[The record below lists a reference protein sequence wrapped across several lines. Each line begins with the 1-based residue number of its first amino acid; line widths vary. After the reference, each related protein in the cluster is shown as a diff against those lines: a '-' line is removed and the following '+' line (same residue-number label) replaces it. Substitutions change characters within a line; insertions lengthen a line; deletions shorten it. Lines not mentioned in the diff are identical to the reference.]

1 MRKALIDSQPQAPAT
16 GTARPLSQRGL
27 LLIAGFS
34 SVVVLSIFAHV
45 LNRISD
51 PRCEPG
57 EWFSYAC
64 AKAQPTTTN
73 AQPTTTKAQP
83 TTTKAQPTTTN
94 AQPTTTNAQPTTTKA
109 QPTTS
114 ANATDVPAD
123 SESHLARKGQFG
135 DSFGGFTSLIS
146 AITLIVV
153 FTSMWFQSRSLRMA
167 QNTYSSAQSFQEKTV
182 AAAERSLEASE
193 NSSKAQ
199 IELVKLER
207 YYSEISST
215 TAAYNRALEKFVLP
229 ESKEQLNVRWHGT
242 QGLFH
247 AWRSIVA
254 AMADATQQSK
264 PYRASDVTMTT
275 NMTKS
280 SEVWWFVAELYGIKS
295 HTPEASSV
303 ASEVWVRN
311 IIRSMDEGMV
321 ENLISK
327 LRASWRTFMIGNVYQ
342 VDALFRTWY
351 RVYTTISNTQEFDI
365 DGETQWR
372 AAAQFRAQLSWIEL
386 SFLLMNQIFR
396 FDDEADDYGKA
407 RALSERY
414 AVFDNYRP
422 GLDPAANLLLLLA
435 NGTIEADQVSK
446 LRSVAFSTEKLRRG
460 AAGKTLQPNRG

>member
-1 MRKALIDSQPQAPAT
+1 MKNTLIDSQPQASAT
-16 GTARPLSQRGL
+16 APARPVSQRGL
-27 LLIAGFS
+27 LLIAGIS
-34 SVVVLSIFAHV
+34 SVVVLLIFAHI

-51 PRCEPG
+51 PLCEPG

-64 AKAQPTTTN
+64 AKV
-73 AQPTTTKAQP
+73 QPTTTKAQP
-83 TTTKAQPTTTN
+83 I
-94 AQPTTTNAQPTTTKA
+94 
-109 QPTTS
+109 TS
-114 ANATDVPAD
+114 ANSTNVPAD

-167 QNTYSSAQSFQEKTV
+167 QDTFSSAQSFQQKTV
-182 AAAERSLEASE
+182 EAAEKSLEASE
-193 NSSKAQ
+193 NSSRAQ

-229 ESKEQLNVRWHGT
+229 ESKEQLDVRWHGT

-247 AWRSIVA
+247 AWRSVVA
-254 AMADATQQSK
+254 AMANVTQQSK
-264 PYRASDVTMTT
+264 PYKASDSAIMTR
-275 NMTKS
+275 MTKS
-280 SEVWWFVAELYGIKS
+280 SEVWCFVAELYGIS
-295 HTPEASSV
+295 CHPPEASS
-303 ASEVWVRN
+303 AANEVWVRN
-311 IIRSMDEGMV
+311 FIRSMDKPDIER
-321 ENLISK
+321 LISQ

-365 DGETQWR
+365 DGETEWR

-386 SFLLMNQIFR
+386 TFLLMNQIFR
-396 FDDEADDYGKA
+396 FDDETDDYGKA

-422 GLDPAANLLLLLA
+422 GLDPAANLLLMLA
-435 NGTIEADQVSK
+435 DGTIKADQVSM
-446 LRSVAFSTEKLRRG
+446 LRSAAFSTDELRKTV
-460 AAGKTLQPNRG
+460 AAKTSSA